1 MWVLFLYPVSRYL
14 LVGAFNLFIL
24 KVIIDVYV
32 PIDIFLIILDLF
44 L

>member
-1 MWVLFLYPVSRYL
+1 MWVLFLYPVSLYL
-14 LVGAFNLFIL
+14 LVGAFNLFIF

-32 PIDIFLIILDLF
+32 LIDIFLIIFGLF